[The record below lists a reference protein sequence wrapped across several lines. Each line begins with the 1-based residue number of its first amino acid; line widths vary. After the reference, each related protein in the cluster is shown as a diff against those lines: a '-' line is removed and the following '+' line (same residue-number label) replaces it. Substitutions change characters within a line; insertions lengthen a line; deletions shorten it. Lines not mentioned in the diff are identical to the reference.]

1 MFRARLVPGVLTNP
15 RQSVSLMGTA
25 HGAEE
30 LGRCSKGHACQSQ
43 AEATA
48 VKFSTWHHAYTD
60 TATEPAA
67 KS

>member
-1 MFRARLVPGVLTNP
+1 
-15 RQSVSLMGTA
+15 MGTA

-30 LGRCSKGHACQSQ
+30 LGRCSKGHACQSR